1 MLLLLAIFACKDPI
15 PRPDAQ
21 DSADTEVEF
30 EAPDYLAGIDCGPD
44 AIDSTADPATGEC
57 YLAEQLKG
65 GIQLSINA
73 NCTDPAIT
81 ALGSK
86 RHLVMVPNETR
97 PVLWLHLGGSGG
109 DPSKTTTLGSAAMSS
124 GYRYISLAYTNA
136 PGVGEHCRCEE
147 GPRPVDCAE
156 LTRAEILTGQDL
168 SPYLEME
175 SDEAIE
181 YRLLALLTYLNALD
195 SRGGWET
202 FLTDEGE
209 IDWRR
214 IAVSGFSQ
222 GGGHAGMIARDHAVN
237 RALYFS
243 SGADSALLAMTE
255 PSTYQ
260 SCTSD
265 QECGEWACCPFDDLN
280 CTTAPV
286 AGGLCNDA
294 TVIPWA
300 NSGPDTNGDGL
311 GDANA
316 SKRVTPPERQF
327 AAIHRS
333 EPAWQTSPE
342 VFELWGM
349 GDRYI
354 DLDTEQIGYSVDA
367 QLFSLD
373 LEPNTSACS
382 AHQSM
387 GTDACLSIHPATS
400 QPALLPLWRFVMDL
414 ELD

>member
-1 MLLLLAIFACKDPI
+1 M
-15 PRPDAQ
+15 R
-21 DSADTEVEF
+21 
-30 EAPDYLAGIDCGPD
+30 GGP
-44 AIDSTADPATGEC
+44 
-57 YLAEQLKG
+57 
-65 GIQLSINA
+65 
-73 NCTDPAIT
+73 
-81 ALGSK
+81 
-86 RHLVMVPNETR
+86 
-97 PVLWLHLGGSGG
+97 
-109 DPSKTTTLGSAAMSS
+109 
-124 GYRYISLAYTNA
+124 A
-136 PGVGEHCRCEE
+136 PGGF
-147 GPRPVDCAE
+147 AE

-181 YRLLALLTYLNALD
+181 YRLLALLTYLNTLD